1 MNDEIYIKEDI
12 TEFAR
17 EVIYNMGPKIKK
29 FEIDEKSVYLDQR
42 IGYWHFEQGL
52 SLEDSKVKA
61 IQDYKFSF
69 EE

>member
-1 MNDEIYIKEDI
+1 
-12 TEFAR
+12 
-17 EVIYNMGPKIKK
+17 MGPKIKK